1 MVFTTSVARPAAFE
15 LVGIN
20 SEISTAVIKT
30 FETLALRLK
39 IAISCL
45 LHPPLI
51 GVLWQSLIGNAL
63 DKWSNKLRIVN
74 REVAPGH
81 K

>member
-1 MVFTTSVARPAAFE
+1 
-15 LVGIN
+15 
-20 SEISTAVIKT
+20 
-30 FETLALRLK
+30 
-39 IAISCL
+39 L

-63 DKWSNKLRIVN
+63 DKWSNKLRIVT
-74 REVAPGH
+74 REIAPEH